1 MASLHN
7 TLTIPAVNT
16 PTING
21 PTAKTPVS
29 PQMYKGFSTVN
40 NINGNYVLYD
50 FELIKQDLL
59 NAFNVKQGERL
70 MNANY
75 GCIIWALIFEPL
87 TPEVQDLIQQNVNV
101 ILNADPRVQ
110 AGNIL
115 ITPYDTGLSIQCT
128 LKYLPYNI
136 QQDLQFQFDQ
146 NNGLLTQ

>member
-1 MASLHN
+1 MSLFN
-7 TLTIPAVNT
+7 KLTIAAVNT
-16 PTING
+16 PSING
-21 PTAKTPVS
+21 PTAKTPAS
-29 PQMYKGFSTVN
+29 PQMYRGFSTVN
-40 NINGNYVLYD
+40 NVNGNYVLYD

-59 NAFNVKQGERL
+59 NSFNVKQGERL
-70 MNANY
+70 MNANH
-75 GCIIWALIFEPL
+75 GCLIWALIFEPL
-87 TPEVQDLIQQNVNV
+87 TPEVQNIIQQNVNT

-115 ITPYDTGLSIQCT
+115 ITPYDKGISIQCT

>member
-1 MASLHN
+1 MASLHQ
-7 TLTIPAVNT
+7 TLTIPAIHKQSN
-16 PTING
+16 NG
-21 PTAKTPVS
+21 PQAKAPAS
-29 PQMYKGFSTVN
+29 PQMYRGFSTVKTN
-40 NINGNYVLYD
+40 TSNYVLYD

-59 NAFNVKQGERL
+59 NSFNVKQGERL

-87 TPEVQDLIQQNVNV
+87 TPEIQELIQQNVNV

-115 ITPYDTGLSIQCT
+115 ITPYDTGIAIQCT
-128 LKYLPYNI
+128 LKYLIYNI

-146 NNGLLTQ
+146 NNGLLTS